1 MKLLSVPNWGPDISP
16 CGHFPISQNMG
27 TWRIVCQAG
36 QFTID
41 FFSKDDNNPLYSCLY
56 HGNDSAYFVI
66 LLNIIVFPKLSI
78 LYNLYVVSKSLYNK
92 SFILL
97 VKVNEKINLFS

>member
-1 MKLLSVPNWGPDISP
+1 MFYIWFLNNGIIKVYFIIVGLLPWFIY
-16 CGHFPISQNMG
+16 I
-27 TWRIVCQAG
+27 
-36 QFTID
+36 
-41 FFSKDDNNPLYSCLY
+41 LY

-66 LLNIIVFPKLSI
+66 FLNIIVFPKLSI

-97 VKVNEKINLFS
+97 VKVNEKMNLFS